1 MLLKVQGLN
10 FSYGSGLVLKDID
23 FSIDKNEIVA
33 VVGPNGSGKTTL
45 SYCLS
50 GVIPHLIRGN
60 IKGGVFIKGKNIL
73 LNSLEEIV
81 GEVGYIFQDPENQFV
96 TLRVRDELE
105 TAISNKNNSAQ
116 FIIDTFQINNIL
128 DKSPSELSMGQKQR
142 VALVSTLLRH
152 PSLLIL
158 DEPGSTIDPCGIK
171 QLSLI
176 LKNLSNEIA
185 IVLFTH
191 DIELAHSVADR
202 ILGIS
207 EGKIKFD
214 KPSSSVNDQDY
225 VNLYQLD
232 RLRNSKNIS
241 AYHQNHKPKKL
252 FAQNLS
258 FRFPRSENFA
268 VQNLSL
274 EINDNWGIAGLNGS
288 GKTTLL
294 LLLAG
299 LIKPTKGAIHFDNAP
314 INKMTIRERLSEIG
328 VIFQNPNHQI
338 FAPTIYEE
346 LSFGLKNLGIS
357 KDEIS
362 KRIAEVSDLFELG
375 DLKRDPHTLS
385 FGWRK
390 ILALASVFAMQPHF
404 IFFDE
409 PELGLDLYF
418 KQKFESITDIAYKNG
433 LRLILASHNL
443 QLLQKF
449 SKNISFLENG
459 ELEWTL
465 SGNEA
470 IPKIKQYYDICSSN
484 HFY

>member
-1 MLLKVQGLN
+1 MLLRVQGLN
-10 FSYGSGLVLKDID
+10 FSYGYDFVLKDIN
-23 FSIDKNEIVA
+23 FSVDKNEIVA

-60 IKGGVFIKGKNIL
+60 IGGGVFVSGKNIL
-73 LNSLEEIV
+73 SESLENITD
-81 GEVGYIFQDPENQFV
+81 EVGYIFQDPENQFV

-105 TAISNKNNSAQ
+105 MAIPSKNNNAQ

-142 VALVSTLLRH
+142 VALVSTLLRR
-152 PSLLIL
+152 PRLLIL
-158 DEPGSTIDPCGIK
+158 DEPGSTIDPCGTK

-176 LKNLSNEIA
+176 LKKLSNEA
-185 IVLFTH
+185 TIVLFTH
-191 DIELAHSVADR
+191 DIELAHNVADR
-202 ILGIS
+202 IIGIS
-207 EGKIKFD
+207 EGQIKFD
-214 KPSSSVNDQDY
+214 KSSASVSDQDY
-225 VNLYQLD
+225 FNLYQLEK
-232 RLRNSKNIS
+232 LKAQKNIDI
-241 AYHQNHKPKKL
+241 YQQNHKPEKL
-252 FAQNLS
+252 FAQNIS
-258 FRFPRSENFA
+258 FRFLRSENFA
-268 VQNLSL
+268 VKNLSL

-299 LIKPTKGAIHFDNAP
+299 LIKPTSGAIHFDSVF
-314 INKMTIRERLSEIG
+314 INKMTVRERLSEIG

-346 LSFGLKNLGIS
+346 LSFGLKNFGIK
-357 KDEIS
+357 KDELS
-362 KRIAEVSDLFELG
+362 KRIDEIADLFELG
-375 DLKRDPHTLS
+375 DLNRDPHTLS

-390 ILALASVFAMQPHF
+390 ILTLACVFAIQPHF

-443 QLLQKF
+443 KLLQKF

-459 ELEWTL
+459 KLKWVL
-465 SGNEA
+465 STNEA
-470 IPKIKQYYDICSSN
+470 VPKIKQYYEL
-484 HFY
+484 